1 MSSYHISDN
10 GVANKCKAKT
20 PESCKYS
27 KESGTVQPHYK
38 SKAEA
43 QEAYED
49 QQKQDLMTKLAKDKN
64 KKFEKVELPE
74 TIYAHPDGYEFQ
86 QNFDNAKTSAKQ
98 AETVRNLETVRNF
111 RPKNAFDRDAIL
123 GKDSADFKKGI
134 RNEIVKNEGDLNSPA
149 TEYNVHVLQNS
160 DDKFS
165 VWLLDEDQLF
175 VGARHNV
182 SADEGY
188 DNVLDIYAE
197 DRRNGHKRDESD
209 QTEW

>member
-74 TIYAHPDGYEFQ
+74 TIYAHPDGYGFQ
-86 QNFDNAKTSAKQ
+86 KDFENAKTSAEQ
-98 AETVRNLETVRNF
+98 VQVVRNF
-111 RPKNAFDRDAIL
+111 QPTSGVNRNEVI
-123 GKDSADFKKGI
+123 GKDSADFNKNI
-134 RNEIVKNEGDLNSPA
+134 RNEIVSNESNLNSPPI
-149 TEYNVHVLQNS
+149 EYNVHVLQNA
-160 DDKFS
+160 DDEFS

-175 VGARHNV
+175 VGVRHNV
-182 SADEGY
+182 SVDEGY

-209 QTEW
+209 